1 MTEAGSAASSAVDAG
16 TWPVQC
22 PVDQR
27 WIREGDT
34 CPDCGSSVAPL
45 RSLNA
50 LAASLLDQA
59 SRCTDPSTAAAL
71 VSQAS
76 SLTPQT
82 ERFYEAA
89 AEALEAA
96 GRPDLALEQVNAALA
111 IAPRRVDLQD
121 RAAALAAQPV
131 AHRPRLDQTG
141 RWGALTAAA
150 VVLIVVGAV
159 GGGLVSRAVAGPEG
173 ASPTAAPSS
182 VALASPTA
190 AAGAP
195 PTPTPGPTASPAP
208 SEGAP
213 PAASP
218 DPSRLVRAALAAA
231 NLPGS
236 ERLAV
241 ELIGD
246 TVRISGPVADADAQ
260 SQLKAAID
268 RALPGIK
275 VDLDGVT
282 FPRPRFVFV
291 QPGDTLWSIAARTY
305 GNPRRWRAIA
315 AANPGMDPSN
325 IRIGQRLTV
334 P

>member
-1 MTEAGSAASSAVDAG
+1 MTEAGRATSSALDAG

-50 LAASLLDQA
+50 LAGSLLDEA
-59 SRCTDPSTAAAL
+59 SRSTDPSTAAAL
-71 VSQAS
+71 VSQAL
-76 SLTPQT
+76 SLTPRT
-82 ERFYEAA
+82 ERFHEAA

-96 GRPDLALEQVNAALA
+96 GRPDLALQQVNAALA
-111 IAPRRVDLQD
+111 IAPRRADLQA
-121 RAAALAAQPV
+121 RAAALAAQSV
-131 AHRPRLDQTG
+131 ADRKRPAQTG
-141 RWGALTAAA
+141 RWGALVAAA

-159 GGGLVSRAVAGPEG
+159 GGSLVSRATAGPEG
-173 ASPTAAPSS
+173 TSPSAAPSS

-190 AAGAP
+190 TAGATSS
-195 PTPTPGPTASPAP
+195 PTSGPTASPAP
-208 SEGAP
+208 SESAP

-231 NLPGS
+231 KIPGG

-241 ELIGD
+241 ELVGD

-315 AANPGMDPSN
+315 DANPGIDPSN
-325 IRIGQRLTV
+325 IHIGQRLTV